1 MNAVENVVMQV
12 LTKLLT
18 PPSPAFGNSLP
29 YAKDETITDVLSRVE
44 VGDVLFTRTNS
55 SLYQAGRRI
64 LGIKYDHVSVVI
76 NQREVIHISP
86 PVISKIDIRCMVH
99 QEREP
104 LIYRMALDKKDELL
118 DILNNYLGERYNL

>member
-1 MNAVENVVMQV
+1 MNTVENIAMQG
-12 LTKLLT
+12 LIKLLT

-29 YAKDETITDVLSRVE
+29 YAKDETITDVLGRVQ

-55 SLYQAGRRI
+55 SLYQVGRRI

-86 PVISKIDIRCMVH
+86 PIISKIDIRCMLH